1 MFDVL
6 EMPMV
11 EEPEEEPLSADAFS
25 ILVAEDDPINS
36 RIMKKRLEKLGH
48 KVYCTVN
55 GEECASAHGEDAA
68 SFDAVLMDLQVRI
81 PSVLIYFVFKAD

>member
-1 MFDVL
+1 VFDVP
-6 EMPMV
+6 EMPLV
-11 EEPEEEPLSADAFS
+11 EEPKEEPLSVGAFS

-48 KVYCTVN
+48 KVHCTVN

-68 SFDAVLMDLQVRI
+68 SFDTVLMDLQVCTPPDLFRI
-81 PSVLIYFVFKAD
+81 QC